1 MKILILSASI
11 GSGHMQA
18 AEAIAE
24 AIIGSRVKE
33 QGASI
38 EASVVDFMNIEVS
51 TLNWL
56 LKKAYL
62 SILGLVPDLYDRIY
76 RLAGVRQFGSIT
88 RLIWSTLM
96 YLPFAKL
103 VNKLKPDVII
113 CTHPFPEAAATLWKF
128 LHPKSDKRFKL
139 AAVLTDYS
147 LHEIWIYNGVDM
159 YFVATEEMKRE
170 LEAHGQYNVF
180 ATGIPIRKCFAGIR
194 IKGKIG
200 ARNKEQGAS
209 EALADKKLD
218 PRPLTLDT
226 NKTVLIMG
234 GGLGLGAFE
243 DTILALEDIDFKMKL
258 IVITG
263 KNERLQS
270 KLKSLKTK
278 HELVVLGFVDNICEL
293 MQEADILISK
303 PGGLTLS
310 EAFAVGL
317 PILLLPPIPGP
328 ESLNAEYAVNK
339 GVALSL
345 QSSNEIVSAISIVN
359 DTEKLQSMRESAKR
373 LARPFAATD
382 ISKRLIDILN

>member
-24 AIIGSRVKE
+24 ALNDKAEVL
-33 QGASI
+33 
-38 EASVVDFMNIEVS
+38 DFMDKSIS

-88 RLIWSTLM
+88 RLIWSTMM
-96 YLPFAKL
+96 YLPFARL
-103 VNKLKPDVII
+103 VNKLKPDLII

-128 LHPKSDKRFKL
+128 LHPKSDKRFTL

-159 YFVATEEMKRE
+159 YFVATEEMKRQ

-180 ATGIPIRKCFAGIR
+180 ATGIPIRKDFI
-194 IKGKIG
+194 GKREHGTGMSNLKPKTSFLIPH
-200 ARNKEQGAS
+200 S
-209 EALADKKLD
+209 SSL
-218 PRPLTLDT
+218 
-226 NKTVLIMG
+226 KTVLIMG

-243 DTILALEDIDFKMKL
+243 DTILALENIGFKMRL
-258 IVITG
+258 IVVTG

-278 HELVVLGFVDNICEL
+278 HELVILGFVDNICEL

-345 QSSNEIVSAISIVN
+345 QSSNEIASAISIVN
-359 DTEKLQSMRESAKR
+359 NTEMLQSMRESAKR
-373 LARPFAATD
+373 LAKPFAAAD
-382 ISKRLIDILN
+382 IAHRLVEYTELKDVR